1 MDRNNNRVFMFL
13 SQKITIFE
21 QQKRTKRIY
30 KTQTSKDRNTFT
42 NINNGVL

>member
-21 QQKRTKRIY
+21 RQNEQNY
-30 KTQTSKDRNTFT
+30 VA
-42 NINNGVL
+42 NNR

>member
-21 QQKRTKRIY
+21 QQNKLKRIY
-30 KTQTSKDRNTFT
+30 KTQKKEFVTYIYKIS
-42 NINNGVL
+42 